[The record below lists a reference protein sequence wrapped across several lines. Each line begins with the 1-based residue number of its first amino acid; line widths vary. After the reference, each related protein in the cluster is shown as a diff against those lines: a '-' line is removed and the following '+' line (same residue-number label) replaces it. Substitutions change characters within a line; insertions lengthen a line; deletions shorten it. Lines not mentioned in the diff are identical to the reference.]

1 MNKLELL
8 SLRNSRIMKKFTII
22 IALLALVGC
31 NSSTRKTDTAD
42 TAFYESKELQKLV
55 IAYGDAMNELA
66 SSSLE
71 FGADTETQ
79 WAIDTVN
86 QIWKNCQAQP
96 FEFLQ
101 YMADISTME
110 RYFAYGIDYVPM
122 LMYWSK
128 HYHDPNQ
135 PVYKLAFDNFAHVA
149 DSLRQVIRTHGE
161 WSDYFMMHACSLTL
175 VDLYFA
181 FADDLN
187 EYDMEPP
194 FNALNMSGLIDELY
208 SKAGIDPLYHAMQLD
223 GASFYHT
230 YCMFIRRMSKD
241 VSKKLKDYAYTM
253 DDYTQPIMTSWSK
266 DEKLSVL
273 TADDNKAFLKKA
285 LPIYTDMLKMLTE
298 KMKEV
303 K

>member
-1 MNKLELL
+1 MKLEL
-8 SLRNSRIMKKFTII
+8 RTTNKTIMKKLLVIFTMV
-22 IALLALVGC
+22 ALTGC
-31 NSSTRKTDTAD
+31 HSFTRQNESNNC
-42 TAFYESKELQKLV
+42 AFYESEELQKMV
-55 IAYGDAMNELA
+55 IEYGNAMNELA

-71 FGADTETQ
+71 FGSDTETQ

-86 QIWKNCQAQP
+86 QIWKNCKAQP
-96 FEFLQ
+96 FDFIQ
-101 YMADISTME
+101 YMADISSME

-135 PVYKLAFDNFAHVA
+135 PIYKLAFDDFAHVV
-149 DSLRQVIRTHGE
+149 DSLRQVIRTSGE

-181 FADDLN
+181 FCDDLN

-194 FNALNMSGLIDELY
+194 FNALNISGLIDELY
-208 SKAGIDPLYHAMQLD
+208 SKDGVDPLYHAMQLD

-230 YCMFIRRMSKD
+230 YCMFIGRMSKE
-241 VSKKLKDYAYTM
+241 VSEKLTDYAYTM
-253 DDYTQPIMTSWSK
+253 DDYTQTIMTSWSK
-266 DEKLSVL
+266 DEKLPVL
-273 TADDNKAFLKKA
+273 TADDNQSFLKEA

-298 KMKEV
+298 RMKEV
-303 K
+303 E